1 MKEPTPRLLSLSQ
14 VSEELG
20 VATVTL
26 RRWVSQRRI
35 AVVRLGR
42 AVRVDPREVERLIER
57 GTVPALP
64 ERAAR

>member
-42 AVRVDPREVERLIER
+42 AVRVDQGEIERLIER

-64 ERAAR
+64 ERSAR